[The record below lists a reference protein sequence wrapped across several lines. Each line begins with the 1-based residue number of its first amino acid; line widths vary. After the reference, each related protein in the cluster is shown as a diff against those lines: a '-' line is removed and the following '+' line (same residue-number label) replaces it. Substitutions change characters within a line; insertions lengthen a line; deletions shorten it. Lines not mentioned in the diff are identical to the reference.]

1 MNVFETSDWLSVI
14 SILVD
19 ILSILFG
26 GWIAYWV
33 ASTIQSALNKEE
45 KLKDYFA
52 SELIGLKD
60 EFQRIID
67 EVKYG
72 HPLPKELKAKINSLS
87 NKSTSIMQSL
97 NSKYRINDDIASI
110 LLTFSTQ
117 VMESNEFETNY
128 RTNNAVTFSAN
139 VKSQVELLEREKVK
153 LYNDLL
159 LHLYEK

>member
-1 MNVFETSDWLSVI
+1 MKVFETSDWLSII

-19 ILSILFG
+19 ILSILLG

-33 ASTIQSALNKEE
+33 ANTIQSAINKEE

-52 SELIGLKD
+52 SEIIGLKD

-72 HPLPKELKAKINSLS
+72 HPRPRELKAKINSLS
-87 NKSTSIMQSL
+87 IKSTSIMQSL
-97 NSKYRINDDIASI
+97 NSKYEIEVEIAN
-110 LLTFSTQ
+110 LLLNFSEK
-117 VMESNEFETNY
+117 VMDSNEFVTNY

-139 VKSQVELLEREKVK
+139 VKSQVELLERGKVK

-159 LHLYEK
+159 LLLYEK

>member
-139 VKSQVELLEREKVK
+139 VKNQVEMLEREKVR

>member
-128 RTNNAVTFSAN
+128 RTNHAVTFSAN
-139 VKSQVELLEREKVK
+139 VKNQVEMLEREKVR

>member
-19 ILSILFG
+19 ILSILLG

-45 KLKDYFA
+45 KLKNYFA

-72 HPLPKELKAKINSLS
+72 HPLPKELKAKVNSLS

-97 NSKYRINDDIASI
+97 NSKYGINDEIANL
-110 LLTFSTQ
+110 LLTFSTKI
-117 VMESNEFETNY
+117 MECNEFESNY
-128 RTNNAVTFSAN
+128 RTNHAITFSAN
-139 VKSQVELLEREKVK
+139 VKNQVEMLEKDKVK
-153 LYNDLL
+153 LYDDLL
-159 LHLYEK
+159 LLLYEK

>member
-1 MNVFETSDWLSVI
+1 MNVFETSDWLSII

-19 ILSILFG
+19 ILSVLFG

-52 SELIGLKD
+52 SELICLKD

-72 HPLPKELKAKINSLS
+72 HPRPRELKAKINSLS
-87 NKSTSIMQSL
+87 IKSTSIMQSL
-97 NSKYRINDDIASI
+97 NTKYEIKDEIAQF
-110 LLTFSTQ
+110 LLNFSEQ
-117 VMESNEFETNY
+117 VMVCNEFETNY

-159 LHLYEK
+159 LRLYEK

>member
-139 VKSQVELLEREKVK
+139 VKSEVELLEREKVK

>member
-33 ASTIQSALNKEE
+33 ASTMQSALNKEE

-139 VKSQVELLEREKVK
+139 VKNQVEMLEREKVR